1 MVSIRKRG
9 IRRVA
14 VCVLCAFSALSA
26 VSRSAVAQE
35 QTEEQAH
42 LGVDRIGS
50 YISYTW
56 VDHARNGWDLGAD
69 LDVGSV
75 ITPSLRVVVGGN
87 FLHAQVDRTDLLGN
101 PVPGSFHDLSFKGEL
116 RYRVAQFGRVSPF
129 LGGAVGPH
137 FLGSSIPESE
147 PAHQLY
153 QGTKVGWEYFGGT
166 DVAILRQQRFFGY
179 VEVRRILVE
188 NVNRTTLRLG
198 AYIHI

>member
-1 MVSIRKRG
+1 MSIRMRG
-9 IRRVA
+9 IRRSA
-14 VCVLCAFSALSA
+14 ACALFALA
-26 VSRSAVAQE
+26 ALPVVSRTALAQD

-75 ITPSLRVVVGGN
+75 ITPRLRVVLGGN
-87 FLHAQVDRTDLLGN
+87 FLHAQVDRTDALGN

-129 LGGAVGPH
+129 FGGAVGPH
-137 FLGSSIPESE
+137 FLGSNIPESE
-147 PAHQLY
+147 PAHHLY

-179 VEVRRILVE
+179 VEVRRILVD
-188 NVNRTTLRLG
+188 NVNRTALRLG

>member
-1 MVSIRKRG
+1 MVSIRMRG
-9 IRRVA
+9 IWRGA
-14 VCVLCAFSALSA
+14 ACALFALAALSTA
-26 VSRSAVAQE
+26 PRTALAQE

-42 LGVDRIGS
+42 LGVDRVGS

-75 ITPSLRVVVGGN
+75 ITPRLRVVLGGN
-87 FLHAQVDRTDLLGN
+87 YLHAQVDRTDALGN
-101 PVPGSFHDLSFKGEL
+101 PVRGAFHDLSFKGEL
-116 RYRVAQFGRVSPF
+116 RYRVVQFGRVSPF
-129 LGGAVGPH
+129 FGGAVGPH

-147 PAHQLY
+147 AAHQLY

-179 VEVRRILVE
+179 LEVRRILVD
-188 NVNRTTLRLG
+188 NVNRTALRLG